1 MTITGAAKYLRTED
15 SVKLVGE
22 CGTGKTLMSIGIA
35 HAHADGKPYS
45 TLVMCPPHLVLKWA
59 REVLVTVPLARTFVV
74 YDLRNGGDPSK
85 PHGIL
90 EVKLRNG
97 QPRRRSP
104 HRPEDSRRCLRARRR
119 RSSSSGTCR
128 REAETLPASW
138 PAGRCSW
145 LPWCRPCP
153 RRESS

>member
-15 SVKLVGE
+15 SVRLIGE

-74 YDLRNGGDPSK
+74 YDLPNEGHPPNPPR
-85 PHGIL
+85 L
-90 EVKLRNG
+90 MQVRLRNA
-97 QPRRRSP
+97 
-104 HRPEDSRRCLRARRR
+104 HTA
-119 RSSSSGTCR
+119 
-128 REAETLPASW
+128 
-138 PAGRCSW
+138 
-145 LPWCRPCP
+145 
-153 RRESS
+153 